1 MANENFYN
9 SGFVGGAMYN
19 PQPIVPKMVNPLT
32 ADEREALKTDNSFTL
47 NITPA
52 EAAAAVCTH
61 KDPQKGQFAI
71 VANGDGTCTC
81 SICHRTFSPDMVDEK
96 LVEDATKTMINVLE
110 TSKLIGLDLNPEL
123 IRGYYQMIPFIEKA
137 PKLYKLC
144 MNAFNRYNAQAPTQQ
159 AAGQVPYFNALNML
173 TNPTVPMGQ
182 PQYGYGYGYGY
193 QQPMGMAQ
201 PMQQPV
207 TPMMGM
213 QAQTVPGANPFY
225 AQPQQPMMGQP
236 MAAPQQPVAP
246 MPPTYQPAPAAP
258 QAAAPAQ
265 EAVVKEQVKL

>member
-9 SGFVGGAMYN
+9 SGFMGGAMYN

-123 IRGYYQMIPFIEKA
+123 IRGFHSLRRHLSSISY
-137 PKLYKLC
+137 
-144 MNAFNRYNAQAPTQQ
+144 
-159 AAGQVPYFNALNML
+159 V
-173 TNPTVPMGQ
+173 
-182 PQYGYGYGYGY
+182 
-193 QQPMGMAQ
+193 
-201 PMQQPV
+201 
-207 TPMMGM
+207 
-213 QAQTVPGANPFY
+213 
-225 AQPQQPMMGQP
+225 
-236 MAAPQQPVAP
+236 
-246 MPPTYQPAPAAP
+246 
-258 QAAAPAQ
+258 
-265 EAVVKEQVKL
+265 